1 MNTRLYNARI
11 LTMDNGC
18 DFIEGEIHV
27 ENNRITYVGGHLSDK
42 DKSNLK
48 VTFDREIDCLGN
60 VLMPGFKDAHT
71 HSAMTGMRS
80 LADDMPLAEWLNTK
94 IFPLEAKLTD
104 EDIYVLT
111 QLSVLEYLTT
121 GITAVFDMYLSPYES
136 ARACEEMGLRMVNVS
151 GINKFGP
158 TLEVMEK
165 RYNDLNKNNGFSSYM
180 MGFHAEYT
188 CTKELLSDIC
198 SLAKKYDAPIWAHNS
213 ETKSEVDECIGRYG
227 LTPTELM
234 ESLGMF
240 ENGGGGYHCVYLSDN
255 DIEIFKKHNLTVVT
269 NPGSNAKLAS
279 GVAPVSRYVKE
290 GINVAIGT
298 DGPSSNNALDMFR
311 EMYLVT
317 ALAKLHDED
326 ASAMRPIEVL
336 KMATVNGARCMQ
348 LDDCDLLREG
358 KKADIIMIDLHQP
371 NMQPINNIVDNI
383 VYSGSKSNIK
393 MTMIDGKILYEDG
406 CFNVGVDAEEIYKK
420 ANEVMAKY
428 KD

>member
-11 LTMDNGC
+11 LTMEDGCELFFGEVHVVDNMIS
-18 DFIEGEIHV
+18 F
-27 ENNRITYVGGHLSDK
+27 VGTNEMAKGVAGTSVK
-42 DKSNLK
+42 
-48 VTFDREIDCLGN
+48 FDREIDCNGN

-80 LADDMPLAEWLNTK
+80 LADDMPLSEWLETK

-104 EDIYVLT
+104 EDVYVLT

-158 TLEVMEK
+158 SVAEVEK
-165 RYNDLNKNNGFSSYM
+165 RYKDLNKGNGFSSYM

-188 CTKELLSDIC
+188 CTKELLSEI
-198 SLAKKYDAPIWAHNS
+198 SALAAKYNAPVWAHNS
-213 ETKSEVDECIGRYG
+213 ETKSEVQECLDRYN

-279 GVAPVSRYVKE
+279 GVAPLTKYMKN
-290 GINVAIGT
+290 GINIAIGT

-317 ALAKLHDED
+317 VLAKLHEED
-326 ASAMRPIEVL
+326 ASAMRPVEVL
-336 KMATVNGARCMQ
+336 KMATVNGARCMG
-348 LDDCDLLREG
+348 LDDCDLLKEG
-358 KKADIIMIDLHQP
+358 KKADIIMIDLQQP

-406 CFNVGVDAEEIYKK
+406 HFNVGVDEKEIYKK
-420 ANEVMAKY
+420 ANELMAKY